1 MTNEI
6 TDALTSV
13 NTALTSAIN
22 PATVAAVIGVVLG
35 SCVALFLTWFGIRK
49 IVGAITRALKGRLSV

>member
-13 NTALTSAIN
+13 NTTLTASIN
-22 PATVAAVIGVVLG
+22 PGVVAAVIGVVLG

-49 IVGAITRALKGRLSV
+49 IVGAITRALRGRLSV